1 MEIRKGISS
10 IKHHFTKVILIF
22 SIFFSTALHS
32 QTVEV
37 SVPFSNG
44 FIGVVGNNP
53 QSATSIKTF
62 ATLGIAKAFLVQQSS
77 SASFQLQGND
87 IPGAVRLQLTSG
99 QIIEVQGAIVW
110 RQTSG
115 STVQSFGF
123 IPASTI
129 APISFSYGG
138 GTYTIN
144 TNSNLAL
151 NKISEP
157 LSYTDNTSESGN
169 AATGNNLLTDLNA
182 YLTQTQG
189 LRPTGPVTV
198 TSQTTTDFT
207 PTITGTATLQS
218 GQTLSV
224 MIDGVLYTTSNGL
237 VVSGSTWSLTLPQI
251 YSLTPGNTYSV
262 TATIINSA
270 GYTLS
275 DSTLNE
281 VVITLAPGCDPSN
294 LYDKIISGYHQ
305 SVALKSD
312 GSYVAWGQD
321 MRSTGNTDALS
332 PIAITVT
339 NYPNLTGTP
348 LKSTIGGQG
357 SSGKEQ
363 FILLTT
369 TGLFAWGTE
378 DYVLDA
384 TLTSSAAFARITSP
398 SNSETTGLPL
408 GVSPLDVKMMVASY
422 QTLAILTN
430 NGNVWVLNQLS
441 SNIQGDGSALSATT
455 WRQVKKN
462 ASAFLTNV
470 VSIRLQV
477 SSANENALMALTN
490 DGEAYVWGSSVY
502 LNNGGTATSKNYA
515 TLLSL
520 PAEFNSSNQ
529 PKIIGVTGGIKGTAG
544 VKNTF
549 YVLSYSGTL
558 YSLGDNSQKQC
569 ADFTTN
575 EAKNW
580 VIAERLNGTNFTD
593 IATISVQEHDASFPG
608 VAAITNSGNLYTW
621 GENGGLM
628 LGRTTDGSA
637 YDPGLP
643 LGFTSGTD
651 KALYAELGGHT
662 LVYLKEGSSQFCYVG
677 HKVGGSMGDG
687 DATDTNINTFNC
699 SGTPSL
705 SICGAVAV
713 AADPTKS
720 TITANPTSILGN
732 GTTTSTITVQLK
744 DSSNANLTGSGG
756 TVLVTTTAGTLGTVV
771 NNNNGTYT
779 VTLTSSTT
787 AGTATLGFS
796 INGTTATATTT
807 VAFTAV
813 APSAPTITS
822 ITNSAGTATINFTA
836 PTSNGGSAII
846 NYEYTTDGGTTW
858 TAFSPVTT
866 SSPVTVSGLTNGTTY
881 PFQLR
886 ALNAIGP
893 GAASNIIS
901 TTITVNTLPTISSIS
916 NQIACS
922 TGTPA
927 SVNFVISDAETAVAN
942 LSLSVTSSNTTL
954 LPVANIS
961 FSGTTGARTMNYTT
975 ATGVIGSSTV
985 TITVTDAS
993 GTFATETF
1001 DIEATQDRIVTSS
1014 AVPSLQA
1021 RTASV
1026 IDSQISVTNSTAIDG
1041 ALVMISSGFASG
1053 DVLSYT
1059 GALPV
1064 GVTQNYNASSGV
1076 LTFTGSLTAAELQ
1089 AIYREVKFNS
1099 NSNSA
1104 LNRTITFNLGAA
1116 LPLSSNNH
1124 FYQFINASGIS
1135 WTAAKTAAEQ
1145 LSFFGKQ
1152 GYLATVTS
1160 AAENQFIVS
1169 KIQGQGWMGAADS
1182 QTEDNWKWM
1191 TGPEAG
1197 TQFWQGRSN
1206 GSVVGGLYNNW
1217 YSGEPNDYGSGEDYA
1232 HFLLDGKWNDY
1243 PLSSNGIQ
1251 GYIVEFG
1258 GMTNDP
1264 CVVTSATKTIAVVPG
1279 ITIVPVLNS
1288 PATNSTNSTTFQ
1300 ISYTLPE
1307 TPTAGSVRLTFT
1319 PTGGGTPIVWTMN
1332 NSTSASFTY
1341 AIGSNPVITSASNVN
1356 SGAAIPFTTYNITLS
1371 YQNAF
1376 GNPAAS
1382 VTNTNIQTLTP
1393 PNISLPQSNYA
1404 GTPNSN
1410 LTAITPQNT
1419 GGTATFTISP
1429 ALPNGL
1435 IINAVTGEITG
1446 RPTAT
1451 FASTSFT
1458 ITATNAAGTSSVSFN
1473 LIIDQ
1478 DSDGDGILDST
1489 DTDDDNDG
1497 LMDYQE
1503 QDCSASTAVSQS
1515 LTPSTFYF
1523 VQWNSYTNGVLR
1535 GVINVPGNTV
1545 NVSVTNTSNS
1555 ILLQNDAPYGG
1566 ISNWSPQPSANASL
1580 STFRSST
1587 LGEHKFVFDQPVNN
1601 PRFFINSLNKTL
1613 DLSLPG
1619 KVLNSN
1625 GNFTG
1630 APVGTTTQ
1638 VLVGNEG
1645 TGTIS
1650 FSGNVSEISFTGRA
1664 YEFYCNFSLG
1674 IAGIVDANAC
1684 VDIDTDGDG
1693 TPNRLDLESD
1703 GDGVLD
1709 TTEKADGTDEKD
1721 FCKFVLAHQT
1731 ATTSAAWNVA
1741 DCDNDGVTNADEL
1754 TDGTN
1759 PLNPD
1764 SDGDGVKDG
1773 TEKTDG
1779 TDAKDGC
1786 KFVLANQTVA
1796 TSTAWNTADCD
1807 GDGTTNRQEILNN
1820 TDPLVGDTD
1829 GDGVLDP
1836 KEILDGTSRTDSC
1849 DFILASQTIA
1859 PSSAW
1864 NSADCDGDGVTN
1876 AQEKLDGTNPLKA
1889 DTDGDGV
1896 ADGTERTN
1904 GTSGTNPCSF
1914 ILANQ
1919 TLAPSAAWNAADC
1932 DGDGLTNSRE
1942 KTLGLNPLLPDTDGD
1957 GLSDGIEVSL
1967 GSNPLIIDTDG
1978 DGIADNRDNCPLT
1991 PNANQ
1996 ADNDQD
2002 GKGDICDNDD
2012 DNDGILDTVDN
2023 CPISSNSD
2031 QADRDRDGKGDVCD
2045 TVEINVSQAI
2055 TPNGDGVN
2063 DTWVIYNLS
2072 NYPGTIVRV
2081 FNRWGKE
2088 VFYSND
2094 YQNNWTGHYKDNS
2107 EKLPTSGS
2115 YFYQIDLRGDGSID
2129 AQGWLYIT
2137 Q

>member
-10 IKHHFTKVILIF
+10 IQNHFTKAILIF
-22 SIFFSTALHS
+22 SVFFTTALHS

-37 SVPFSNG
+37 SVPFTNG
-44 FIGVVGNNP
+44 FIGVVGSNS
-53 QSATSIKTF
+53 QSATTIKTF
-62 ATLGIAKAFLVQQSS
+62 TTLGIAKAFFVQQSNS
-77 SASFQLQGND
+77 GSFQLQGND

-129 APISFSYGG
+129 TPISFSYGG

-169 AATGNNLLTDLNA
+169 AATGANLLTDLNA

-189 LRPTGPVTV
+189 LRPVGPVTV
-198 TSQTTTDFT
+198 NAQTTTDFT

-218 GQTLSV
+218 GETLSV
-224 MIDGVLYTTSNGL
+224 MVNGVLYTTSNGL
-237 VVSGSTWSLTLPQI
+237 LVTGTTWSLTLPQI
-251 YSLTPGNTYSV
+251 AALTPGTTYSV
-262 TATIINSA
+262 TTTITNAAT
-270 GYTLS
+270 YTLS
-275 DSTLNE
+275 DNTVNE
-281 VVITLAPGCDPSN
+281 LVITASPGCDPSN

-321 MRSTGNTDALS
+321 MAASGTTNALS
-332 PIAITVT
+332 PISLTVS
-339 NYPNLTGTP
+339 NYSGLTGTP

-357 SSGKEQ
+357 SSGNEQ

-378 DYVLDA
+378 DKVLEN

-441 SNIQGDGSALSATT
+441 SNIQGDGGTLSLTT

-462 ASAFLTNV
+462 VSTFLTNV
-470 VSIRLQV
+470 ASIRLQV
-477 SSANENALMALTN
+477 STATENALMALTN
-490 DGEAYVWGSSVY
+490 DGEVYVWGSTVY
-502 LNNGGTATSKNYA
+502 LNDGATATSKNYA
-515 TLLSL
+515 TLLPL
-520 PAEFNSSNQ
+520 PSEFTSSNQ
-529 PKIIGVTGGIKGTAG
+529 PKMIGVTGGVKDNAGT
-544 VKNTF
+544 KNTF
-549 YVLSYSGTL
+549 YVLSHNGTL
-558 YSLGDNSQKQC
+558 YALGDNSLKQC
-569 ADFTTN
+569 ADFTTT

-580 VIAERLNGTNFTD
+580 VVAERLNGTNFTN
-593 IATISVQEHDASFPG
+593 IASISVQEHDASYPG
-608 VAAITNSGNLYTW
+608 VAAITNSGDLYTW
-621 GENGGLM
+621 GVNGGLM
-628 LGRTTDGSA
+628 LGRTTDGTA
-637 YDPGLP
+637 YDPGIP

-677 HKVGGSMGDG
+677 HKIDGSMGDG
-687 DATDTNINTFNC
+687 VATDTNINTFNC

-705 SICGAVAV
+705 AICGAVAI

-720 TITANPTSILGN
+720 TLTANPTSIVAN

-744 DSSNANLTGSGG
+744 DSSNVNLTSSGG
-756 TVLVTTTAGTLGTVV
+756 TVVVTTTAGTLGTVV

-779 VTLTSSTT
+779 VTLTSSSTT
-787 AGTATLGFS
+787 GTATLGFS
-796 INGTTATATTT
+796 INGTTATATVT
-807 VAFTAV
+807 VAFTAPS
-813 APSAPTITS
+813 ATTPSAPTITT
-822 ITNSAGTATINFTA
+822 ITNSSGTATINFTA
-836 PTSNGGSAII
+836 PTSNGGSAIT

-886 ALNAIGP
+886 AVNAIGP
-893 GAASNIIS
+893 GAASNILS
-901 TTITVNTLPTISSIS
+901 NTPTANMIPTISSIS

-942 LSLSVTSSNTTL
+942 LILSVTSSNTTL

-993 GTFATETF
+993 GAFATETF
-1001 DIEATQDRIVTSS
+1001 DVEVAQDRVITSS
-1014 AVPSLQA
+1014 GVPSLSSSS
-1021 RTASV
+1021 ASV
-1026 IDSQISVTNSTAIDG
+1026 IDNQIVVTNPATIDG
-1041 ALVMISSGFASG
+1041 ALVIISSGFASG

-1059 GALPV
+1059 GTLPT
-1064 GVTQNYNASSGV
+1064 GVTKSYNASTGV

-1099 NSNSA
+1099 TSNSA

-1116 LPLSSNNH
+1116 LPLSTNNH

-1169 KIQGQGWMGAADS
+1169 KIQGQGWMGASDS
-1182 QTEDNWKWM
+1182 QTEDVWKWM

-1217 YSGEPNDYGSGEDYA
+1217 YSGEPNDWGSGEDYA

-1243 PLSSNGIQ
+1243 PLSSGSIQ

-1258 GMTNDP
+1258 GLSNDP
-1264 CVVTSATKTIAVVPG
+1264 CVVTSAIKTIAVV
-1279 ITIVPVLNS
+1279 VNVS
-1288 PATNSTNSTTFQ
+1288 PTNISLSPSSINENNAANAVVGTLSSTDADTGDTHT
-1300 ISYTLPE
+1300 YTLVSGL
-1307 TPTAGSVRLTFT
+1307 GSTD
-1319 PTGGGTPIVWTMN
+1319 N
-1332 NSTSASFTY
+1332 ASFTIVGNQLK
-1341 AIGSNPVITSASNVN
+1341 AISAFDFETKSSYSIRVITTDA
-1356 SGAAIPFTTYNITLS
+1356 G
-1371 YQNAF
+1371 
-1376 GNPAAS
+1376 G
-1382 VTNTNIQTLTP
+1382 LT
-1393 PNISLPQSNYA
+1393 
-1404 GTPNSN
+1404 
-1410 LTAITPQNT
+1410 
-1419 GGTATFTISP
+1419 FEK
-1429 ALPNGL
+1429 
-1435 IINAVTGEITG
+1435 V
-1446 RPTAT
+1446 
-1451 FASTSFT
+1451 FT
-1458 ITATNAAGTSSVSFN
+1458 IT
-1473 LIIDQ
+1473 I
-1478 DSDGDGILDST
+1478 
-1489 DTDDDNDG
+1489 ND
-1497 LMDYQE
+1497 
-1503 QDCSASTAVSQS
+1503 
-1515 LTPSTFYF
+1515 
-1523 VQWNSYTNGVLR
+1523 
-1535 GVINVPGNTV
+1535 
-1545 NVSVTNTSNS
+1545 
-1555 ILLQNDAPYGG
+1555 
-1566 ISNWSPQPSANASL
+1566 
-1580 STFRSST
+1580 
-1587 LGEHKFVFDQPVNN
+1587 
-1601 PRFFINSLNKTL
+1601 
-1613 DLSLPG
+1613 
-1619 KVLNSN
+1619 
-1625 GNFTG
+1625 
-1630 APVGTTTQ
+1630 
-1638 VLVGNEG
+1638 
-1645 TGTIS
+1645 
-1650 FSGNVSEISFTGRA
+1650 
-1664 YEFYCNFSLG
+1664 
-1674 IAGIVDANAC
+1674 VD
-1684 VDIDTDGDG
+1684 
-1693 TPNRLDLESD
+1693 E
-1703 GDGVLD
+1703 
-1709 TTEKADGTDEKD
+1709 
-1721 FCKFVLAHQT
+1721 
-1731 ATTSAAWNVA
+1731 
-1741 DCDNDGVTNADEL
+1741 
-1754 TDGTN
+1754 
-1759 PLNPD
+1759 
-1764 SDGDGVKDG
+1764 
-1773 TEKTDG
+1773 
-1779 TDAKDGC
+1779 
-1786 KFVLANQTVA
+1786 
-1796 TSTAWNTADCD
+1796 
-1807 GDGTTNRQEILNN
+1807 
-1820 TDPLVGDTD
+1820 DTD

-1836 KEILDGTSRTDSC
+1836 KEITDGTSRTDAC
-1849 DFILASQTIA
+1849 DFVLASQTIA

-1864 NSADCDGDGVTN
+1864 NAADCDGDGVTN
-1876 AQEKLDGTNPLKA
+1876 AQEKLDGTNPLKV

-1896 ADGTERTN
+1896 KDGTEKTD
-1904 GTSGTNPCSF
+1904 GTSGVNACQF
-1914 ILANQ
+1914 VLANQ
-1919 TLAPSAAWNAADC
+1919 NTTPSTAWNAADC

-1942 KTLGLNPLLPDTDGD
+1942 KTLGLNPLLADTDGD
-1957 GLSDGIEVSL
+1957 GLSDGVEASL
-1967 GSNPLIIDTDG
+1967 GTNPLITDTDG

-2002 GKGDICDNDD
+2002 GKGDVCDNDD
-2012 DNDGILDTVDN
+2012 DNDGVLDTVDN
-2023 CPISSNSD
+2023 CPLNANSD
-2031 QADRDRDGKGDVCD
+2031 QADRDHDGKGDVCD
-2045 TVEINVSQAI
+2045 TIEINVSQAI

-2063 DTWVIYNLS
+2063 DTWVIYNLG
-2072 NYPGTIVRV
+2072 NHPGSIVRV

-2094 YQNNWTGHYKDNS
+2094 YQNNWTGHYKNNS

-2115 YFYQIDLRGDGSID
+2115 YFYQIDLGGDGSID

>member
-1 MEIRKGISS
+1 MGIRKGISR
-10 IKHHFTKVILIF
+10 IQNQFTKAILIF
-22 SIFFSTALHS
+22 SIFFTTALHS

-44 FIGVVGNNP
+44 FIGAVGANS

-62 ATLGIAKAFLVQQSS
+62 ATLGISKAFLVQQSS

-87 IPGAVRLQLTSG
+87 IPGTVRLQLTSG

-129 APISFSYGG
+129 APITFTYGG
-138 GTYTIN
+138 STYTIN
-144 TNSNLAL
+144 ANSNLAL

-207 PTITGTATLQS
+207 PTITGTVTLQS

-281 VVITLAPGCDPSN
+281 VVITLAPGCDPSS

-332 PIAITVT
+332 PIAISVS

-357 SSGKEQ
+357 GSGKEQ

-398 SNSETTGLPL
+398 SNSETTGLPI

-441 SNIQGDGSALSATT
+441 SNIQGDGGTLSATT

-470 VSIRLQV
+470 ASIRLQV
-477 SSANENALMALTN
+477 STANENALMALTN

-502 LNNGGTATSKNYA
+502 LNNGATSTSKNYA

-687 DATDTNINTFNC
+687 DGTDTNINTFNC

-705 SICGAVAV
+705 SICGAVAI

-720 TITANPTSILGN
+720 IITANPTSILAN

-744 DSSNANLTGSGG
+744 DSSNANLSSSGG
-756 TVLVTTTAGTLGTVV
+756 TIIVTTTAGTLGTVV

-779 VTLTSSTT
+779 VTLTSSVT

-807 VAFTAV
+807 VAFTAAAAPVITNSVSSLSAFTACQGSVSTEQNFSVSGTDLTTNVVVTAPSGYEVSSTSGSGYATSITINASGSLSATMVYVRMASTATGTPSGNVTVVSGSASQNV
-813 APSAPTITS
+813 AVTGTVNVLPNLQLKLSPPSVSTSAIQGQAGTRTENFNSFTDGSVPSTGTYTIGTFTKTGTANYNTNIYYGAPLPNSTTLSTYLGVMSGGVVNVTLTDPSKYLGFWWAGGDNDNQVTIYGNCGGTEIQLAQFSGSTVTTLLSSGTLTAIDGNNYSSSSYQNSFNSSSSAYINLQLDNPNISFTRLEFKQNIGGGGFEIDNITTGTGYGAASATTPSAPTITT
-822 ITNSAGTATINFTA
+822 ITNNAGTATINFTA
-836 PTSNGGSAII
+836 PTSNGGSVIT

-886 ALNAIGP
+886 AVNAIGP
-893 GAASNIIS
+893 GAASNTIS
-901 TTITVNTLPTISSIS
+901 TNVAPAITLAP
-916 NQIACS
+916 
-922 TGTPA
+922 
-927 SVNFVISDAETAVAN
+927 
-942 LSLSVTSSNTTL
+942 
-954 LPVANIS
+954 
-961 FSGTTGARTMNYTT
+961 
-975 ATGVIGSSTV
+975 
-985 TITVTDAS
+985 
-993 GTFATETF
+993 
-1001 DIEATQDRIVTSS
+1001 
-1014 AVPSLQA
+1014 
-1021 RTASV
+1021 
-1026 IDSQISVTNSTAIDG
+1026 
-1041 ALVMISSGFASG
+1041 
-1053 DVLSYT
+1053 
-1059 GALPV
+1059 
-1064 GVTQNYNASSGV
+1064 V
-1076 LTFTGSLTAAELQ
+1076 LT
-1089 AIYREVKFNS
+1089 
-1099 NSNSA
+1099 
-1104 LNRTITFNLGAA
+1104 
-1116 LPLSSNNH
+1116 
-1124 FYQFINASGIS
+1124 
-1135 WTAAKTAAEQ
+1135 
-1145 LSFFGKQ
+1145 
-1152 GYLATVTS
+1152 
-1160 AAENQFIVS
+1160 
-1169 KIQGQGWMGAADS
+1169 
-1182 QTEDNWKWM
+1182 
-1191 TGPEAG
+1191 
-1197 TQFWQGRSN
+1197 
-1206 GSVVGGLYNNW
+1206 
-1217 YSGEPNDYGSGEDYA
+1217 
-1232 HFLLDGKWNDY
+1232 
-1243 PLSSNGIQ
+1243 
-1251 GYIVEFG
+1251 
-1258 GMTNDP
+1258 
-1264 CVVTSATKTIAVVPG
+1264 
-1279 ITIVPVLNS
+1279 S
-1288 PATNSTNSTTFQ
+1288 PATNTTEPTTFQ
-1300 ISYTLPE
+1300 IIYTLPE
-1307 TPTAGSVRLTFT
+1307 TPSAGSVRLIFS
-1319 PTGGGTPIVWTMN
+1319 PTAGGTPIVWTMN
-1332 NSTSASFTY
+1332 NNTSANFPY
-1341 AIGSNPVITSASNVN
+1341 EIGSNPVITSSSNVT
-1356 SGAAIPFTTYNITLS
+1356 SGAALPFTTYNITLS
-1371 YQNAF
+1371 YQNTN
-1376 GNPAAS
+1376 GDPAGI
-1382 VTNTNIQTLTP
+1382 VTNTNVQTLAP
-1393 PNISLPQSNYA
+1393 PNISLSQSNYT
-1404 GTPNSN
+1404 GVLNSN
-1410 LTAITPQNT
+1410 FTAFTPQNT
-1419 GGTATFTISP
+1419 GGIGTFSILP
-1429 ALPNGL
+1429 ALPNGVS
-1435 IINAVTGEITG
+1435 INAVTGEITG
-1446 RPTAT
+1446 LPTVTLAT
-1451 FASTSFT
+1451 TSFT

-1473 LIIDQ
+1473 LFIDQ
-1478 DSDGDGILDST
+1478 DSDGDGIPNLT
-1489 DTDDDNDG
+1489 DPDDDNDG
-1497 LMDYQE
+1497 VTDAQE
-1503 QDCSASTAVSQS
+1503 
-1515 LTPSTFYF
+1515 
-1523 VQWNSYTNGVLR
+1523 VL
-1535 GVINVPGNTV
+1535 
-1545 NVSVTNTSNS
+1545 
-1555 ILLQNDAPYGG
+1555 D
-1566 ISNWSPQPSANASL
+1566 
-1580 STFRSST
+1580 
-1587 LGEHKFVFDQPVNN
+1587 
-1601 PRFFINSLNKTL
+1601 
-1613 DLSLPG
+1613 
-1619 KVLNSN
+1619 
-1625 GNFTG
+1625 
-1630 APVGTTTQ
+1630 GTDP
-1638 VLVGNEG
+1638 LK
-1645 TGTIS
+1645 
-1650 FSGNVSEISFTGRA
+1650 A
-1664 YEFYCNFSLG
+1664 
-1674 IAGIVDANAC
+1674 
-1684 VDIDTDGDG
+1684 DTDGDG
-1693 TPNRLDLESD
+1693 VKD
-1703 GDGVLD
+1703 G
-1709 TTEKADGTDEKD
+1709 TEKTDATDGADSCD
-1721 FCKFVLAHQT
+1721 FILASQT
-1731 ATTSAAWNVA
+1731 VVPSAAWNTA
-1741 DCDNDGVTNADEL
+1741 DCDSDGVTNAQEVL
-1754 TDGTN
+1754 DGTDT
-1759 PLNPD
+1759 LKAD
-1764 SDGDGVKDG
+1764 TDGDGVIDG

-1786 KFVLANQTVA
+1786 KFVLAHQTVA
-1796 TSTAWNTADCD
+1796 TSTAWNAADCD
-1807 GDGTTNRQEILNN
+1807 GDGITNRQEILNN

-1829 GDGVLDP
+1829 GDGVIDP
-1836 KEILDGTSRTDSC
+1836 QEIIDGTSRTNSC

-1859 PSSAW
+1859 PSASW
-1864 NSADCDGDGVTN
+1864 NASDCDGDGVTN
-1876 AQEKLDGTNPLKA
+1876 AQEKLDGTSALNPCQFVLINQTLTPSSA
-1889 DTDGDGV
+1889 WNSGDCDNDGLSNAIEGIVDTDGDGTPDFRDSDSDN
-1896 ADGTERTN
+1896 DGITDAQEK
-1904 GTSGTNPCSF
+1904 GTGSTP
-1914 ILANQ
+1914 
-1919 TLAPSAAWNAADC
+1919 
-1932 DGDGLTNSRE
+1932 R
-1942 KTLGLNPLLPDTDGD
+1942 DTDGD
-1957 GLSDGIEVSL
+1957 GTPDFRDLDSDNDGITDAQEKGT
-1967 GSNPLIIDTDG
+1967 GSTPLDTDG
-1978 DGIADNRDNCPLT
+1978 DGISDFRDLDSDNDGTTDAQEKGTGTTPKDTDSDGIPDFKDLDADNDGIADNLDNCPLT

-2002 GKGDICDNDD
+2002 GKGDVCDNDD
-2012 DNDGILDTVDN
+2012 DNDGVLDINDN
-2023 CPISSNSD
+2023 CPITSNSD

-2045 TVEINVSQAI
+2045 TFEINVSQAI
-2055 TPNGDGVN
+2055 TPNGDGIN
-2063 DTWVIYNLS
+2063 DTWFIYNIE
-2072 NYPGTIVRV
+2072 NHPGTVIRV

-2094 YQNNWTGHYKDNS
+2094 YKNDWDGHYKDYD

-2115 YFYQIDLRGDGSID
+2115 YFYQIDLGGDGSID

-2137 Q
+2137 K

>member
-10 IKHHFTKVILIF
+10 IQNHFTKAILIF
-22 SIFFSTALHS
+22 SVFFTTALHS

-37 SVPFSNG
+37 SVPFTNG
-44 FIGVVGNNP
+44 FIGVVGSNS
-53 QSATSIKTF
+53 QSATTIKTF
-62 ATLGIAKAFLVQQSS
+62 TTLGIAKAFFVQQSNS
-77 SASFQLQGND
+77 GSFQLQGND

-129 APISFSYGG
+129 TPISFSYGG

-169 AATGNNLLTDLNA
+169 AATGANLLTDLNA

-189 LRPTGPVTV
+189 LRPVGPVTV
-198 TSQTTTDFT
+198 NAQTTTDFT

-218 GQTLSV
+218 GETLSV
-224 MIDGVLYTTSNGL
+224 MVNGVLYTTSNGL
-237 VVSGSTWSLTLPQI
+237 LVTGTTWSLTLPQI
-251 YSLTPGNTYSV
+251 AALTPGTTYSV
-262 TATIINSA
+262 TTTITNAAT
-270 GYTLS
+270 YTLS
-275 DSTLNE
+275 DNTVNE
-281 VVITLAPGCDPSN
+281 LVITASPGCDPSN

-321 MRSTGNTDALS
+321 MAASGTTNALS
-332 PIAITVT
+332 PISLTVS
-339 NYPNLTGTP
+339 NYSGLTGTP

-357 SSGKEQ
+357 SSGNEQ

-378 DYVLDA
+378 DKVLEN

-441 SNIQGDGSALSATT
+441 SNIQGDGGTLSLTT

-462 ASAFLTNV
+462 VSTFLTNV
-470 VSIRLQV
+470 ASIRLQV
-477 SSANENALMALTN
+477 STATENALMALTN
-490 DGEAYVWGSSVY
+490 DGEVYVWGSTVY
-502 LNNGGTATSKNYA
+502 LNDGATATSKNYA
-515 TLLSL
+515 TLLPL
-520 PAEFNSSNQ
+520 PSEFTSSNQ
-529 PKIIGVTGGIKGTAG
+529 PKMIGVTGGVKDNAGT
-544 VKNTF
+544 KNTF
-549 YVLSYSGTL
+549 YVLSHNGTL
-558 YSLGDNSQKQC
+558 YALGDNSLKQC
-569 ADFTTN
+569 ADFTTT

-580 VIAERLNGTNFTD
+580 VVAERLNGTNFTN
-593 IATISVQEHDASFPG
+593 IASISVQEHDASYPG
-608 VAAITNSGNLYTW
+608 VAAITNSGDLYTW
-621 GENGGLM
+621 GVNGGLM
-628 LGRTTDGSA
+628 LGRTTDGTA
-637 YDPGLP
+637 YDPGIP

-677 HKVGGSMGDG
+677 HKIDGSMGDG
-687 DATDTNINTFNC
+687 VATDTNINTFNC

-705 SICGAVAV
+705 AICGAVAI

-720 TITANPTSILGN
+720 TLTANPTSIVAN

-744 DSSNANLTGSGG
+744 DSSNVNLTSSGG
-756 TVLVTTTAGTLGTVV
+756 TVVVTTTAGTLGTVV

-779 VTLTSSTT
+779 VTLTSSSTT
-787 AGTATLGFS
+787 GTATLGFS
-796 INGTTATATTT
+796 INGTTATATAT
-807 VAFTAV
+807 VAFTAPS
-813 APSAPTITS
+813 ATTPSAPTITT
-822 ITNSAGTATINFTA
+822 ITNSSGTATINFTA
-836 PTSNGGSAII
+836 PTSNGGSAIT

-886 ALNAIGP
+886 AVNAIGP
-893 GAASNIIS
+893 GAASNILS
-901 TTITVNTLPTISSIS
+901 NTPTANMIPTISSIS

-942 LSLSVTSSNTTL
+942 LILSVTSSNTTL

-993 GTFATETF
+993 GAFATETF
-1001 DIEATQDRIVTSS
+1001 DIEVAQDRVITSS
-1014 AVPSLQA
+1014 GVPSLSSSS
-1021 RTASV
+1021 ASV
-1026 IDSQISVTNSTAIDG
+1026 IDNQIVVTNPATIDG
-1041 ALVMISSGFASG
+1041 ALVIISSGFASG

-1059 GALPV
+1059 GTLPT
-1064 GVTQNYNASSGV
+1064 GVTKSYNASTGV

-1099 NSNSA
+1099 TSNSA

-1116 LPLSSNNH
+1116 LPLSTNNH

-1169 KIQGQGWMGAADS
+1169 KIQGQGWMGASDS
-1182 QTEDNWKWM
+1182 QTEDVWKWM

-1217 YSGEPNDYGSGEDYA
+1217 YSGEPNDWGSGEDYA

-1243 PLSSNGIQ
+1243 PLSSGSIQ

-1258 GMTNDP
+1258 GLSNDP
-1264 CVVTSATKTIAVVPG
+1264 CVVTSAIKTIAVV
-1279 ITIVPVLNS
+1279 VNVS
-1288 PATNSTNSTTFQ
+1288 PTNISLSPSSINENNAANAVVGTLSSTDADTGDTHT
-1300 ISYTLPE
+1300 YTLVSGL
-1307 TPTAGSVRLTFT
+1307 GSTD
-1319 PTGGGTPIVWTMN
+1319 N
-1332 NSTSASFTY
+1332 ASFTIVGNQLK
-1341 AIGSNPVITSASNVN
+1341 AISAFDFETKSSYSIRVITTDA
-1356 SGAAIPFTTYNITLS
+1356 G
-1371 YQNAF
+1371 
-1376 GNPAAS
+1376 G
-1382 VTNTNIQTLTP
+1382 LT
-1393 PNISLPQSNYA
+1393 
-1404 GTPNSN
+1404 
-1410 LTAITPQNT
+1410 
-1419 GGTATFTISP
+1419 FEK
-1429 ALPNGL
+1429 
-1435 IINAVTGEITG
+1435 V
-1446 RPTAT
+1446 
-1451 FASTSFT
+1451 FT
-1458 ITATNAAGTSSVSFN
+1458 IT
-1473 LIIDQ
+1473 I
-1478 DSDGDGILDST
+1478 
-1489 DTDDDNDG
+1489 ND
-1497 LMDYQE
+1497 
-1503 QDCSASTAVSQS
+1503 
-1515 LTPSTFYF
+1515 
-1523 VQWNSYTNGVLR
+1523 
-1535 GVINVPGNTV
+1535 
-1545 NVSVTNTSNS
+1545 
-1555 ILLQNDAPYGG
+1555 
-1566 ISNWSPQPSANASL
+1566 
-1580 STFRSST
+1580 
-1587 LGEHKFVFDQPVNN
+1587 
-1601 PRFFINSLNKTL
+1601 
-1613 DLSLPG
+1613 
-1619 KVLNSN
+1619 
-1625 GNFTG
+1625 
-1630 APVGTTTQ
+1630 
-1638 VLVGNEG
+1638 
-1645 TGTIS
+1645 
-1650 FSGNVSEISFTGRA
+1650 
-1664 YEFYCNFSLG
+1664 
-1674 IAGIVDANAC
+1674 VD
-1684 VDIDTDGDG
+1684 
-1693 TPNRLDLESD
+1693 E
-1703 GDGVLD
+1703 
-1709 TTEKADGTDEKD
+1709 
-1721 FCKFVLAHQT
+1721 
-1731 ATTSAAWNVA
+1731 
-1741 DCDNDGVTNADEL
+1741 
-1754 TDGTN
+1754 
-1759 PLNPD
+1759 
-1764 SDGDGVKDG
+1764 
-1773 TEKTDG
+1773 
-1779 TDAKDGC
+1779 
-1786 KFVLANQTVA
+1786 
-1796 TSTAWNTADCD
+1796 
-1807 GDGTTNRQEILNN
+1807 
-1820 TDPLVGDTD
+1820 DTD

-1836 KEILDGTSRTDSC
+1836 KEITDGTSRTDAC
-1849 DFILASQTIA
+1849 DFVLASQTIA

-1864 NSADCDGDGVTN
+1864 NAADCDGDGVTN
-1876 AQEKLDGTNPLKA
+1876 AQEKLDGTNPLKV

-1896 ADGTERTN
+1896 KDGTEKTD
-1904 GTSGTNPCSF
+1904 GTSGVNACQF
-1914 ILANQ
+1914 VLANQ
-1919 TLAPSAAWNAADC
+1919 NTTPSTAWNAADC

-1942 KTLGLNPLLPDTDGD
+1942 KTLGLNPLLADTDGD
-1957 GLSDGIEVSL
+1957 GLSDGVEASL
-1967 GSNPLIIDTDG
+1967 GTNPLITDTDG

-2002 GKGDICDNDD
+2002 GKGDVCDNDD
-2012 DNDGILDTVDN
+2012 DNDGVLDTVDN
-2023 CPISSNSD
+2023 CPLNANTD

-2045 TVEINVSQAI
+2045 TIEINVSQAI

-2063 DTWVIYNLS
+2063 DTWVIYNLG
-2072 NYPGTIVRV
+2072 NHPGSIVRV

-2094 YQNNWTGHYKDNS
+2094 YQNNWTGHYKNNS

-2115 YFYQIDLRGDGSID
+2115 YFYQIDLGGDGSID

>member
-10 IKHHFTKVILIF
+10 IQNHFTKAILIF
-22 SIFFSTALHS
+22 SVFFTTALHS

-37 SVPFSNG
+37 SVPFTNG
-44 FIGVVGNNP
+44 FIGVVGSNS
-53 QSATSIKTF
+53 QSATTIKTF
-62 ATLGIAKAFLVQQSS
+62 TTLGIAKAFFVQQSNS
-77 SASFQLQGND
+77 GSFQLQGND

-129 APISFSYGG
+129 TPISFSYGG

-169 AATGNNLLTDLNA
+169 AATGANLLTDLNA

-189 LRPTGPVTV
+189 LRPVGPVTV
-198 TSQTTTDFT
+198 NAQTTTDFT

-218 GQTLSV
+218 GETLSV
-224 MIDGVLYTTSNGL
+224 MVNGVLYTTSNGL
-237 VVSGSTWSLTLPQI
+237 LVTGTTWSLTLPQI
-251 YSLTPGNTYSV
+251 AALTPGTTYSV
-262 TATIINSA
+262 TTTITNAAT
-270 GYTLS
+270 YTLS
-275 DSTLNE
+275 DNTVNE
-281 VVITLAPGCDPSN
+281 LVITASPGCDPSN

-321 MRSTGNTDALS
+321 MAASGTTNALS
-332 PIAITVT
+332 PISLTVS
-339 NYPNLTGTP
+339 NYSGLTGTP

-357 SSGKEQ
+357 SSGNEQ

-378 DYVLDA
+378 DKVLEN

-441 SNIQGDGSALSATT
+441 SNIQGDGGTLSLTT

-462 ASAFLTNV
+462 VSTFLTNV
-470 VSIRLQV
+470 ASIRLQV
-477 SSANENALMALTN
+477 STATENALMALTN
-490 DGEAYVWGSSVY
+490 DGEVYVWGSTVY
-502 LNNGGTATSKNYA
+502 LNDGATATSKNYA
-515 TLLSL
+515 TLLPL
-520 PAEFNSSNQ
+520 PSEFTSSNQ
-529 PKIIGVTGGIKGTAG
+529 PKMIGVTGGVKDNAGT
-544 VKNTF
+544 KNTF
-549 YVLSYSGTL
+549 YVLSHNGTL
-558 YSLGDNSQKQC
+558 YALGDNSLKQC
-569 ADFTTN
+569 ADFTTT

-580 VIAERLNGTNFTD
+580 VVAERLNGTNFTN
-593 IATISVQEHDASFPG
+593 IASISVQEHDASYPG
-608 VAAITNSGNLYTW
+608 VAAITNSGDLYTW
-621 GENGGLM
+621 GVNGGLM
-628 LGRTTDGSA
+628 LGRTTDGTA
-637 YDPGLP
+637 YDPGIP

-677 HKVGGSMGDG
+677 HKIDGSMGDG
-687 DATDTNINTFNC
+687 VATDTNINTFNC

-705 SICGAVAV
+705 AICGAVAI

-720 TITANPTSILGN
+720 TLTANPTSIVAN

-744 DSSNANLTGSGG
+744 DSSNVNLTSSGG
-756 TVLVTTTAGTLGTVV
+756 TVVVTTTAGTLGTVV

-779 VTLTSSTT
+779 VTLTSSSTT
-787 AGTATLGFS
+787 GTATLGFS
-796 INGTTATATTT
+796 INGTTATATAT
-807 VAFTAV
+807 VAFTAPS
-813 APSAPTITS
+813 ATTPSAPTITT
-822 ITNSAGTATINFTA
+822 ITNSSGTATINFTA
-836 PTSNGGSAII
+836 PTSNGGSAIT

-886 ALNAIGP
+886 AVNAIGP
-893 GAASNIIS
+893 GAASNILS
-901 TTITVNTLPTISSIS
+901 NTPTANMIPTISSIS

-942 LSLSVTSSNTTL
+942 LILSVTSSNTTL

-993 GTFATETF
+993 GAFATETF
-1001 DIEATQDRIVTSS
+1001 DVEVAQDRVITSS
-1014 AVPSLQA
+1014 GVPSLSSSS
-1021 RTASV
+1021 ASV
-1026 IDSQISVTNSTAIDG
+1026 IDNQIVVTNPATIDG
-1041 ALVMISSGFASG
+1041 ALVIISSGFASG

-1059 GALPV
+1059 GTLPT
-1064 GVTQNYNASSGV
+1064 GVTKSYNASTGV

-1099 NSNSA
+1099 TSNSA

-1116 LPLSSNNH
+1116 LPLSTNNH

-1169 KIQGQGWMGAADS
+1169 KIQGQGWMGASDS
-1182 QTEDNWKWM
+1182 QTEDVWKWM

-1217 YSGEPNDYGSGEDYA
+1217 YSGEPNDWGSGEDYA

-1243 PLSSNGIQ
+1243 PLSSGSIQ

-1258 GMTNDP
+1258 GLSNDP
-1264 CVVTSATKTIAVVPG
+1264 CVVTSAIKTIAVV
-1279 ITIVPVLNS
+1279 VNVS
-1288 PATNSTNSTTFQ
+1288 PTNISLSPSSINENNAANAVVGTLSSTDADTGDTHT
-1300 ISYTLPE
+1300 YTLVSGL
-1307 TPTAGSVRLTFT
+1307 GSTD
-1319 PTGGGTPIVWTMN
+1319 N
-1332 NSTSASFTY
+1332 ASFTIVGNQLK
-1341 AIGSNPVITSASNVN
+1341 AISAFDFETKSSYSIRVITTDA
-1356 SGAAIPFTTYNITLS
+1356 G
-1371 YQNAF
+1371 
-1376 GNPAAS
+1376 G
-1382 VTNTNIQTLTP
+1382 LT
-1393 PNISLPQSNYA
+1393 
-1404 GTPNSN
+1404 
-1410 LTAITPQNT
+1410 
-1419 GGTATFTISP
+1419 FEK
-1429 ALPNGL
+1429 
-1435 IINAVTGEITG
+1435 V
-1446 RPTAT
+1446 
-1451 FASTSFT
+1451 FT
-1458 ITATNAAGTSSVSFN
+1458 IT
-1473 LIIDQ
+1473 I
-1478 DSDGDGILDST
+1478 
-1489 DTDDDNDG
+1489 ND
-1497 LMDYQE
+1497 
-1503 QDCSASTAVSQS
+1503 
-1515 LTPSTFYF
+1515 
-1523 VQWNSYTNGVLR
+1523 
-1535 GVINVPGNTV
+1535 
-1545 NVSVTNTSNS
+1545 
-1555 ILLQNDAPYGG
+1555 
-1566 ISNWSPQPSANASL
+1566 
-1580 STFRSST
+1580 
-1587 LGEHKFVFDQPVNN
+1587 
-1601 PRFFINSLNKTL
+1601 
-1613 DLSLPG
+1613 
-1619 KVLNSN
+1619 
-1625 GNFTG
+1625 
-1630 APVGTTTQ
+1630 
-1638 VLVGNEG
+1638 
-1645 TGTIS
+1645 
-1650 FSGNVSEISFTGRA
+1650 
-1664 YEFYCNFSLG
+1664 
-1674 IAGIVDANAC
+1674 VD
-1684 VDIDTDGDG
+1684 
-1693 TPNRLDLESD
+1693 E
-1703 GDGVLD
+1703 
-1709 TTEKADGTDEKD
+1709 
-1721 FCKFVLAHQT
+1721 
-1731 ATTSAAWNVA
+1731 
-1741 DCDNDGVTNADEL
+1741 
-1754 TDGTN
+1754 
-1759 PLNPD
+1759 
-1764 SDGDGVKDG
+1764 
-1773 TEKTDG
+1773 
-1779 TDAKDGC
+1779 
-1786 KFVLANQTVA
+1786 
-1796 TSTAWNTADCD
+1796 
-1807 GDGTTNRQEILNN
+1807 
-1820 TDPLVGDTD
+1820 DTD

-1836 KEILDGTSRTDSC
+1836 KEITDGTSRTDAC
-1849 DFILASQTIA
+1849 DFVLASQTIA

-1864 NSADCDGDGVTN
+1864 NAADCDGDGVTN
-1876 AQEKLDGTNPLKA
+1876 AQEKLDGTNPLKV

-1896 ADGTERTN
+1896 KDGTEKTD
-1904 GTSGTNPCSF
+1904 GTSGVNACQF
-1914 ILANQ
+1914 VLANQ
-1919 TLAPSAAWNAADC
+1919 NTTPSTAWNAADC

-1942 KTLGLNPLLPDTDGD
+1942 KTLGLNPLLADTDGD
-1957 GLSDGIEVSL
+1957 GLSDGVEASL
-1967 GSNPLIIDTDG
+1967 GTNPLITDTDG

-2002 GKGDICDNDD
+2002 GKGDVCDNDD
-2012 DNDGILDTVDN
+2012 DNDGVLDTVDN
-2023 CPISSNSD
+2023 CPLNANTD

-2045 TVEINVSQAI
+2045 TIEINVSQAI

-2063 DTWVIYNLS
+2063 DTWVIYNLG
-2072 NYPGTIVRV
+2072 NHPGSIVRV

-2094 YQNNWTGHYKDNS
+2094 YQNNWTGHYKNNS

-2115 YFYQIDLRGDGSID
+2115 YFYQIDLGGDGSID